1 MESKVI
7 QELRERTGKEIE
19 LKQKQI
25 ERLEREI
32 RELVSNQTQIEL
44 QALYG
49 FSMGDKVIFNTKPYI
64 VGEADE
70 RYVRLYKIK
79 KDGTKSK
86 RYNHLHIADFSKL
99 RRSQP

>member
-7 QELRERTGKEIE
+7 QELRERTSKEIE

-25 ERLEREI
+25 ERLKKEI
-32 RELVSNQTQIEL
+32 SELISNQTQIEL

-49 FSMGDKVIFNTKPYI
+49 FNIGDRVVFNRQPYI
-64 VGEADE
+64 IGEADE

-86 RYNHLHIADFSKL
+86 RYNHLHIEEFSKL
-99 RRSQP
+99 RRTQP